1 MYLSPPPKK
10 KLHHYIQ
17 TISSSCD
24 VAHSILYMCFIEAFS
39 SPRFLTNNK
48 YLKEIKCTHSQLNDI
63 TLLLHYIRSPLFNAV
78 VLNVFFTQRLFA
90 RRSRLDFQYLS
101 TPNSFLKTPVIF
113 YSVYTACRYTR
124 YLM

>member
-1 MYLSPPPKK
+1 MYLSPSPPK
-10 KLHHYIQ
+10 KLHHYNIQ

-24 VAHSILYMCFIEAFS
+24 VAHSILYMCFIAAFS

-48 YLKEIKCTHSQLNDI
+48 SLKEIKCTHSQLSGR

-78 VLNVFFTQRLFA
+78 ILNVFFTQRLFA

-101 TPNSFLKTPVIF
+101 TPNPFFKITVIF
-113 YSVYTACRYTR
+113 YSAIHS
-124 YLM
+124 M